1 MRLWSILG
9 IMVLLIS
16 ASCTK
21 KEIIREVIPNN
32 QYVPDTLVRDLK
44 IETYIN
50 KAYINILGRKAT
62 TVETESAKTLLA
74 SRNMHPTDRE
84 SFIKTFFQKPD
95 YWTRTFDIARANY
108 LKNADTSDVSLQILL
123 FEKYIKDNQ
132 NNPQLKDF
140 LYLVQYEVDRMKVFM
155 RTPQELASGK
165 INVTEL
171 QRRCTDNYF
180 YDQINMGTQNFVL
193 SVFENFAGRYS
204 TQNER
209 ANAEGM
215 VNGVATILFL
225 KNGSSKKD
233 FQEIFFSSKDYYEG
247 QVNELMRRYLFRNAT
262 STEMERLTRLFEQTK
277 DYQKLQTAILTTD
290 EYAGI

>member
-1 MRLWSILG
+1 MRLRSILG
-9 IMVLLIS
+9 LIVLLIS
-16 ASCTK
+16 VSCTK
-21 KEIIREVIPNN
+21 KETIREVIPNN
-32 QYVPDTLVRDLK
+32 QYVPDTLVSNLK

-62 TVETESAKTLLA
+62 TIETESAKTLLA
-74 SRNMHPTDRE
+74 SHNMHPADRE
-84 SFIKTFFQKPD
+84 SFIKSFFQKKD

-108 LKNADTSDVSLQILL
+108 LKNADTSDVSLQIFL

-140 LYLVQYEVDRMKVFM
+140 LYLVQYEIDRMKVFM

-193 SVFENFAGRYS
+193 SVFENFAGRYP